1 MAHDEL
7 DRAYRAAEDDEL
19 ADVESL
25 GAAVGKATVSA
36 VLATSLAGALSAPPR
51 ADLITLPE
59 PTPIVQEYRVEE
71 ELPPHEE
78 QQDDAR
84 TIRWRRML
92 QILKRLLVVLMLV
105 ATLLFGVLK
114 GCAGLAMAPLLPQ
127 EDQQEQ
133 HSAQSAPAEDERGVA
148 Y

>member
-1 MAHDEL
+1 MSYDEL
-7 DRAYRAAEDDEL
+7 DRAYRSQDDEL
-19 ADVESL
+19 ANAEDL
-25 GAAVGKATVSA
+25 GAAVGKAAVSA

-92 QILKRLLVVLMLV
+92 EILKRLLVILMLV
-105 ATLLFGVLK
+105 ATLLFGVLR
-114 GCAGLAMAPLLPQ
+114 GCVGLATVPPQ
-127 EDQQEQ
+127 GDQQEQ
-133 HSAQSAPAEDERGVA
+133 RPTQSAPAEDERGVA